1 MKILTIQENG
11 FIKVEEITAEASC
24 KIGTCNYEYAKRIA
38 DHNKEQMEG
47 EA

>member
-11 FIKVEEITAEASC
+11 FIKVEEKTAKESC
-24 KIGTCNYEYAKRIA
+24 YRGRVALSYAKRIA